1 MICIAFSTA
10 LFLIHSPVPISKMDN
25 TNYVEQT
32 HTNST
37 EKVASPYNTTESKET
52 TVQKAETAV
61 KKDKSLNS
69 ANPTFMNLSSQTS
82 RGTERDLSTMTKAT
96 NTNDKVE
103 AFSTSGN
110 EKIDL
115 NKDQSPVSDDSNEP
129 KSSDSP
135 SVAPS
140 EKEIAADEKVSN
152 TDAKEVTSDVKN
164 DTSDDGTID
173 LLARLICAEAQGEPY
188 EAKVAV
194 GAVVINRVQSG
205 AWAPTIS
212 DVIYQN
218 INGYYQFTPVE
229 NGWIN
234 KPADSD
240 SIKAAKA
247 ALRGDDPTNG
257 AQFYY
262 DDKATNTWILSK
274 PVSVQIGHMFYA
286 FE

>member
-10 LFLIHSPVPISKMDN
+10 LFLIHSPTSISKMDN
-25 TNYVEQT
+25 SANYAEKT
-32 HTNST
+32 YTNST
-37 EKVASPYNTTESKET
+37 EAVELTYSATESTNET
-52 TVQKAETAV
+52 TVQEKETL
-61 KKDKSLNS
+61 DS
-69 ANPTFMNLSSQTS
+69 AIPTFTNLSSQTS
-82 RGTERDLSTMTKAT
+82 RGTDREPSLIVT
-96 NTNDKVE
+96 NTTRTNNNKIE
-103 AFSTSGN
+103 AISVSED
-110 EKIDL
+110 EKLDL
-115 NKDQSPVSDDSNEP
+115 NEDQLLDTDAATA
-129 KSSDSP
+129 SDSA
-135 SVAPS
+135 SISPS
-140 EKEIAADEKVSN
+140 EKDTESAV
-152 TDAKEVTSDVKN
+152 KEDTSDVDN
-164 DTSDDGTID
+164 VD

-205 AWAPTIS
+205 VWAPTIS
-212 DVIYQN
+212 EVIYQN

-247 ALRGDDPTNG
+247 ALNGDDPTNG

-286 FE
+286 F